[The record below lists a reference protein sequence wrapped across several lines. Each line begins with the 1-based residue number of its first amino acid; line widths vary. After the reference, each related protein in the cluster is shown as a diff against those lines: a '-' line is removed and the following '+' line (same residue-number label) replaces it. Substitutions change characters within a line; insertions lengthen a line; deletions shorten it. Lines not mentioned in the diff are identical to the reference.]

1 MPFSILECEQ
11 DEPGHD
17 LLWLKTCND
26 ARKAVFGSEGCVRR
40 ESQDS
45 ADVTGQKEPVE
56 CQGRVHGQ
64 SFENNGHRLVEVEDK
79 KIVLPVSV
87 CFQDDCCRGRCGCF
101 ETHTGKDNGHIG
113 QAARKV
119 EGPSSRKDH
128 VDGGSECPC
137 LGEGKGTARDP
148 DHVTVS
154 GNGDFFHSGKPDNRI
169 DFILGSHADRAPR
182 SGNKR
187 NVAGKKGPKP

>member
-1 MPFSILECEQ
+1 MAFSILECEQ

-137 LGEGKGTARDP
+137 LGEGRELPGPGSCHRKWQWRLFP
-148 DHVTVS
+148 
-154 GNGDFFHSGKPDNRI
+154 FRQPDNRI
-169 DFILGSHADRAPR
+169 DFIWAVTQTGTPV
-182 SGNKR
+182 GNKR